1 MPNRKRKSLL
11 KRPTMKKSSEPY
23 VKLEKLDEDQ
33 IKKLV
38 KKENEDYFDSLLN
51 DFGEEEDDLD
61 DSPQLDAKTG
71 EFKTKEKEDNDI
83 EILEEVVNVQRP
95 KKELQLVKL
104 VKIAPKPEVSV
115 KKVKL
120 DPSTGL
126 FQDESGQEIQIVEK
140 QKICKEVVKIQPL
153 GQVERNNN
161 GKESK
166 DSNENNLVKKYLNL
180 SPKIKVRKTQVGEK
194 LKHGKVAR
202 LQHELPSMPILKIQR
217 RRPIPVNK
225 IITNLVQKIGNQTR
239 KIFKFDNQHLVQME
253 GFKQDVSNVNNQH
266 CLVMAQG
273 GWVLTYLTV
282 EDWKVLV
289 KSGVPIIRSSNFDE

>member
-1 MPNRKRKSLL
+1 
-11 KRPTMKKSSEPY
+11 MKKSSEPY

-83 EILEEVVNVQRP
+83 EILQEVVNVQRP

-126 FQDESGQEIQIVEK
+126 FQDESGQETQGHHRLLQNHLKLGEGLVRSFHLLRKLAIFSYEK
-140 QKICKEVVKIQPL
+140 QLI
-153 GQVERNNN
+153 
-161 GKESK
+161 S
-166 DSNENNLVKKYLNL
+166 
-180 SPKIKVRKTQVGEK
+180 
-194 LKHGKVAR
+194 
-202 LQHELPSMPILKIQR
+202 
-217 RRPIPVNK
+217 
-225 IITNLVQKIGNQTR
+225 
-239 KIFKFDNQHLVQME
+239 
-253 GFKQDVSNVNNQH
+253 
-266 CLVMAQG
+266 
-273 GWVLTYLTV
+273 
-282 EDWKVLV
+282 
-289 KSGVPIIRSSNFDE
+289 

>member
-1 MPNRKRKSLL
+1 
-11 KRPTMKKSSEPY
+11 MKKSFEPY
-23 VKLEKLDEDQ
+23 VKLEKLNEDL
-33 IKKLV
+33 IKKV
-38 KKENEDYFDSLLN
+38 KKENEDYFDSLIN
-51 DFGEEEDDLD
+51 DFGEEEDDID

-104 VKIAPKPEVSV
+104 VKIAPKPEVSI

-126 FQDESGQEIQIVEK
+126 FHDESGQEIQIVEK

-153 GQVERNNN
+153 VQVERNNN
-161 GKESK
+161 GK
-166 DSNENNLVKKYLNL
+166 DSNENNLVKNSLNL

-194 LKHGKVAR
+194 LKHGKMAR
-202 LQHELPSMPILKIQR
+202 LQHELPSMPTLKIQR

-273 GWVLTYLTV
+273 GWVLTYLTA

-289 KSGVPIIRSSNFDE
+289 KSGVPIIRSFNFYE

>member
-1 MPNRKRKSLL
+1 
-11 KRPTMKKSSEPY
+11 MKKSFEPY
-23 VKLEKLDEDQ
+23 VKLEKLNEDL
-33 IKKLV
+33 IKKV
-38 KKENEDYFDSLLN
+38 KKENEDYFDSLIN
-51 DFGEEEDDLD
+51 DFGEEEDDTD
-61 DSPQLDAKTG
+61 DSPQLDAKKG
-71 EFKTKEKEDNDI
+71 EIKTKEKEDNDI

-104 VKIAPKPEVSV
+104 VKIAPKPKVSV

-153 GQVERNNN
+153 VQVERNNN
-161 GKESK
+161 GK
-166 DSNENNLVKKYLNL
+166 DSNENNLVKNSLNL

-194 LKHGKVAR
+194 LKHGKMAR
-202 LQHELPSMPILKIQR
+202 LQHELPSMPTLKIQR

-273 GWVLTYLTV
+273 GWVLTYLTA

-289 KSGVPIIRSSNFDE
+289 KSGVPIIRSSNFDD

>member
-1 MPNRKRKSLL
+1 
-11 KRPTMKKSSEPY
+11 MKKSSEPY
-23 VKLEKLDEDQ
+23 VKLEKLEEDQ

-38 KKENEDYFDSLLN
+38 KKENEDYFDSLIN
-51 DFGEEEDDLD
+51 DFGEEEDDID

-140 QKICKEVVKIQPL
+140 QKLCKEVVKIQP
-153 GQVERNNN
+153 ERLVPYVF
-161 GKESK
+161 KLT
-166 DSNENNLVKKYLNL
+166 SNL
-180 SPKIKVRKTQVGEK
+180 
-194 LKHGKVAR
+194 
-202 LQHELPSMPILKIQR
+202 LQNYSLDTIGT
-217 RRPIPVNK
+217 NK
-225 IITNLVQKIGNQTR
+225 
-239 KIFKFDNQHLVQME
+239 
-253 GFKQDVSNVNNQH
+253 
-266 CLVMAQG
+266 
-273 GWVLTYLTV
+273 
-282 EDWKVLV
+282 
-289 KSGVPIIRSSNFDE
+289 